1 MATQEEIE
9 QHYDIDNEF
18 YALILD
24 DKYLGYTCGVWDKA
38 DNIEQSQAD
47 KFARLCRYAH
57 VKPNSKVLDVGCG
70 WGGLSTY
77 IGESFSNTKVHGL
90 TLSTKQLE
98 YIKNAKN
105 PIASV
110 ELSAWQNFTSPEPKF
125 DAVISIGCLEHFATY
140 EDSISG
146 KQREIY
152 KNFFDW
158 CLSVT
163 TPEAYVGLQT
173 IIITRLPNNISELR
187 DSWLVH
193 KIFPGSALASI
204 SDIQEAVTDKY
215 EISEVSRIGHDYVP
229 TLQAWIDKMV
239 LNKDELCSRYGEELY
254 NQYIEYFEG
263 AKRCFQTGYF
273 DLYQVSL
280 KRAQPT
286 RIFKTQSQSD

>member
-1 MATQEEIE
+1 MATQEDIE
-9 QHYDIDNEF
+9 KHYDIDNEF
-18 YALILD
+18 YALFLD
-24 DKYLGYTCGVWDKA
+24 ETYLGYTCGVWDKA
-38 DNIEQSQAD
+38 DNIEQSQTD
-47 KFARLCRYAH
+47 KFERLCRYAH

-77 IGESFSNTKVHGL
+77 INKNYQSTYVHGL

-98 YIKNAKN
+98 YINNAKN

-110 ELSAWQNFTSPEPKF
+110 ELCAWQNFVAPEPKF
-125 DAVISIGCLEHFATY
+125 DALISIGCLEHFATY

-146 KQREIY
+146 KQRQIY
-152 KNFFDW
+152 KDFFDW

-173 IIITRLPNNISELR
+173 IIITRLPNNIQELR

-204 SDIQEAVTDKY
+204 SDIQEAVNDKY
-215 EISEVSRIGHDYVP
+215 EISAVSRIGHDYVP
-229 TLQAWIDKMV
+229 TLQAWSDKMLQNRAEIV
-239 LNKDELCSRYGEELY
+239 AGYGQELFDEYLA
-254 NQYIEYFEG
+254 YFEG
-263 AKRCFQTGYF
+263 AKRCFETGYF

-286 RIFKTQSQSD
+286 RIFKR

>member
-1 MATQEEIE
+1 MATKEDIE
-9 QHYDIDNEF
+9 QHYDVDNEF
-18 YALILD
+18 YALFLD
-24 DKYLGYTCGVWDKA
+24 DKYLGYTCGVWDTA
-38 DNIEQSQAD
+38 TTIEQSQTD
-47 KFARLCRYAH
+47 KFERLCNYSH
-57 VKPNSKVLDVGCG
+57 VKSGGKVLDVGCG

-77 IGESFSNTKVHGL
+77 INENFSNTHVHGL

-98 YIKNAKN
+98 YVNSANN
-105 PIASV
+105 PIASA
-110 ELSAWQNFTSPEPKF
+110 ELCAWQDFQPPETKF

-152 KNFFDW
+152 KQFFDW

-163 TPEAYVGLQT
+163 TPDAYVGLQT
-173 IIITRLPNNISELR
+173 IIITRLPNNIDELR

-204 SDIQEAVTDKY
+204 SDLQEAVIDKY
-215 EISEVSRIGHDYVP
+215 EISAVSRIGHDYVP
-229 TLQAWIDKMV
+229 TLQAWSEKMLQNKEALIAQYGQV
-239 LNKDELCSRYGEELY
+239 LFDEYLA
-254 NQYIEYFEG
+254 YFDG
-263 AKRCFQTGYF
+263 ARRCFETGYF

-286 RIFKTQSQSD
+286 RIFKR